1 MKWNTYP
8 DKISWHLT
16 QPIMD
21 AIKEEAYER
30 GYRDAVRELDAKR
43 LQELKDRVGDL
54 LGDGEGE
61 RE

>member
-1 MKWNTYP
+1 MNTI
-8 DKISWHLT
+8 KGVWTLT
-16 QPIMD
+16 QTMMD
-21 AIKEEAYER
+21 AITEEAYEK